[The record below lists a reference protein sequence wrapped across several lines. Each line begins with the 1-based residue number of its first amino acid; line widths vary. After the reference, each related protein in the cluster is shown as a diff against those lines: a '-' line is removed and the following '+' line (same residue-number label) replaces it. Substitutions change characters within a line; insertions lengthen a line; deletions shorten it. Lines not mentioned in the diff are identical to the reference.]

1 MIARAAASRS
11 WARGERFAPVN
22 HCLGVFF
29 TVRKPCG
36 KMQGSGSECPPL
48 SIEPAAYD
56 ALQALFIGFAFAG
69 LLASAFELFTTQ
81 RADFRLLQAG
91 GLAAVASVPVVVFSA
106 PFLILRN
113 TVRGRRIEGRPFIFV
128 MLASM
133 IASLWSMA
141 SGRVV
146 LDLLH
151 LLGGA

>member
-1 MIARAAASRS
+1 
-11 WARGERFAPVN
+11 
-22 HCLGVFF
+22 
-29 TVRKPCG
+29 
-36 KMQGSGSECPPL
+36 L

-113 TVRGRRIEGRPFIFV
+113 TVRGRRIEGRPFVFV

>member
-1 MIARAAASRS
+1 MS
-11 WARGERFAPVN
+11 
-22 HCLGVFF
+22 L
-29 TVRKPCG
+29 
-36 KMQGSGSECPPL
+36 
-48 SIEPAAYD
+48 EPAAYQ
-56 ALQALFIGFAFAG
+56 ALASLFIGFAFAG
-69 LLASAFELFTTQ
+69 LLASTFELFTER

-113 TVRGRRIEGRPFIFV
+113 TVRGRRIEGRPFAFV

-146 LDLLH
+146 LDLLQ
-151 LLGGA
+151 LLGA